1 MEQKYKPY
9 IMYKITCNDD
19 ENLIYIGSTT
29 NFRCR
34 KNKHKNSCINE
45 KSHDYNV
52 DLYKNIRENGGW
64 SNFTIKPIEMYYSEC
79 KIKARIRENE
89 LMTVFN
95 SNLNS
100 RKAYS
105 SKEYK
110 EEYIKEYN
118 KSHKEEHKLYRECNK
133 EKSKE
138 YNQIY
143 RINNIMKLTEKHK
156 EYYENNKDKINSKR
170 SNTLVTCDCGIEL
183 RKDKLKRHLTS
194 KKHQQFIL
202 NSL

>member
-9 IMYKITCNDD
+9 IMYKIICNDD

-34 KNKHKNSCINE
+34 KNKHKNSCHNE
-45 KSHDYNV
+45 TVRDYNV

-64 SNFTIKPIEMYYSEC
+64 CNFTMKPIEMYYSDC

-89 LMTVFN
+89 LMSVFN

-100 RKAYS
+100 SKAFRS
-105 SKEYK
+105 EEEKKEYK
-110 EEYIKEYN
+110 KEYYN
-118 KSHKEEHKLYRECNK
+118 NHKEEFKLYRECHK

-138 YNQIY
+138 YNQNY
-143 RINNIMKLTEKHK
+143 FNNNKVKLLEQNK
-156 EYYENNKDKINSKR
+156 EYYETNKDKINSKR
-170 SNTLVTCDCGIEL
+170 NNTFVICDCGIEL